1 MTKLNHLWA
10 VSIVLAHLC
19 TSSPICPFENGA
31 TCPLEAYLK
40 EHHPELAVD
49 KFPIYC
55 DLATADKWYS
65 FLIQQA
71 QEAIKDLPSIEYVET
86 E

>member
-10 VSIVLAHLC
+10 VSVVLAHLC
-19 TSSPICPFENGA
+19 SSSLTCPFENGA

-49 KFPIYC
+49 KFLIYC

-71 QEAIKDLPSIEYVET
+71 QEAISHLPNVEYVET